1 GSFGELV
8 VVAEVIAR
16 PVSADVH
23 CDAAALVDAFA
34 VGEFYVRSARMQQG
48 EVPVVVGAGA
58 IGLSAVA
65 ALRSRGVGP
74 IIVSD
79 YNAGRRELAL
89 RFGAD

>member
-1 GSFGELV
+1 
-8 VVAEVIAR
+8 
-16 PVSADVH
+16 
-23 CDAAALVDAFA
+23 
-34 VGEFYVRSARMQQG
+34 
-48 EVPVVVGAGA
+48 VVGAGA

-89 RFGAD
+89 RFGADITVDPSERSPFDVWRDVRVERNLWGPLAIFECVGA